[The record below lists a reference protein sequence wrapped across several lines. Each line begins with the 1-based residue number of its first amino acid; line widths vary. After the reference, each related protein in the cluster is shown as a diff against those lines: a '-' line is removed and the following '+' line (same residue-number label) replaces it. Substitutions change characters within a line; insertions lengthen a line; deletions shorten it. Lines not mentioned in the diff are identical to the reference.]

1 MMSHAIISLL
11 TLICMSPVLFSQNK
25 GEQRRTTDIGNI
37 RLSISSFGTIGT
49 GFAGWPKINSC
60 EYPRGSGIENL
71 FVGGLWIGGIK
82 DFSGNKVKAVTTAA
96 VDVSSVINLSQGFEF
111 TNTDSSYLLQ
121 MSSLP
126 NDLYYTPS
134 AISHRDYT
142 CTFTDTNLIVPE
154 LNQKI
159 PDHIYPLGVQV
170 SFSSYTWNYPF
181 ADYFVLLTY
190 SIKNITNSPIDS
202 MFIGFW
208 TDLVVRNTNLRA
220 PRGADFYKAGGN
232 SLIDSL
238 RLMYEWDIA
247 GDNGFADNYA
257 AVKVLGTDPVQSNTY
272 YNTWAF
278 QDSKGDEWLQSPQND
293 DEKYRRLT
301 STFLNQVSIPEA
313 LKIINKA
320 GNRSQLLSAGPFSKI
335 MPGDSVNIAF
345 AIICAKKKGAPERDD
360 EDTRKILV
368 NNADWAQR
376 AYNGTDINGNNILDT
391 NEIDLKGNGKIVR
404 YILPSPPPAPKQR
417 IIVKDKKA
425 SLYWANNAENAK
437 DILTNRKNFEGYR
450 IYCSNPSEINSN
462 ATALTLRNSYDKP
475 SNGVFYD
482 NGFDDIR
489 IKDDSGNPSDT
500 LFSDDTTT
508 YTYRYDFTSL
518 LNGWQ
523 YSIALTAF
531 SDGDIQSG
539 LPSLESS
546 LLQNELRIIPGTQ
559 ISAFDTAQQIGIF
572 PNPYYTSA
580 AWDAKSNIERGR
592 KIYFYNIPEH
602 AEISIYTLNGDKI
615 ASMPHDAGNNEGQD
629 IQWFSQT
636 GTTQTTAPIFSGGI
650 HAWDIITDNDQALAS
665 GMYIV
670 KVENKESGRVKTGKF
685 MIIK

>member
-1 MMSHAIISLL
+1 MMSHIVISIL
-11 TLICMSPVLFSQNK
+11 TLICISPFLFSQNN

-37 RLSISSFGTIGT
+37 RLSVSSFGTIGN
-49 GFAGWPKINSC
+49 GFAGWPKTNSC

-71 FVGGLWIGGIK
+71 FIGGLWIGGIK

-96 VDVSSVINLSQGFEF
+96 VDVNSVINLSQGFEF

-159 PDHIYPLGVQV
+159 PDHIYPLGVQAT
-170 SFSSYTWNYPF
+170 FSSYTWNYPF

-190 SIKNITNSPIDS
+190 SIKNITNTPIDS
-202 MFIGFW
+202 VYIGFW

-220 PRGADFYKAGGN
+220 PRGSDFYKAGGN

-257 AVKVLGTDPVQSNTY
+257 AVKVLGTDPVQTNTF

-293 DEKYRRLT
+293 EEKYRRL
-301 STFLNQVSIPEA
+301 SSIFLNQVSFAEA
-313 LKIINKA
+313 FKVINKA
-320 GNRSQLLSAGPFSKI
+320 GNRSQLISTGPFSTI

-360 EDTRKILV
+360 EETRKILI

-376 AYNGTDINGNNILDT
+376 AYNGTDINGNNVLDT
-391 NEIDLKGNGKIVR
+391 NEIDLNGNGKIVR
-404 YILPSPPPAPKQR
+404 YILPSPPPAPKQK

-462 ATALTLRNSYDKP
+462 STDLTLRNSYDKP
-475 SNGVFYD
+475 DNTIFFD
-482 NGFDDIR
+482 NGFDGIR
-489 IKDDSGNPSDT
+489 IKDASGNPSDT
-500 LFSDDTTT
+500 LFFGDSTT

-559 ISAFDTAQQIGIF
+559 IGAFDTAQQIGIF

-580 AWDAKSNIERGR
+580 AWDAKSNTERGR
-592 KIYFYNIPEH
+592 KIYFYNLPEH
-602 AEISIYTLNGDKI
+602 AEISIYTVNGDKI

-650 HAWDIITDNDQALAS
+650 HAWDIITDSDQALAS